1 MGMYVVWFMCFVLK
15 DYTIKR
21 FDLAKRKFYLI
32 MSWMKWVMV
41 ISVF

>member
-15 DYTIKR
+15 DNTIKS

-32 MSWMKWVMV
+32 MNEMSYGNF
-41 ISVF
+41 SF